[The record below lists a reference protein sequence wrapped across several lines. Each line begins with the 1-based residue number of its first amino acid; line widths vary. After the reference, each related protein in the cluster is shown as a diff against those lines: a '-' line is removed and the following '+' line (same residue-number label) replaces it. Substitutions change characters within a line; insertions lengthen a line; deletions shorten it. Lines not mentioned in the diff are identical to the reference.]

1 MSGMNAAYKAI
12 VTTVTIVSAVYIAT
26 KSFYDSKRVSTK
38 SKEIHDG
45 DVVEIQLQDGGMVY
59 WRSS

>member
-1 MSGMNAAYKAI
+1 MSSMSVAYRAI
-12 VTTVTIVSAVYIAT
+12 VTTVTMTIVFIAT
-26 KSFYDSKRVSTK
+26 KSFYDSKRISNK
-38 SKEIHDG
+38 SKDIHDS